1 MRSILCTPVLL
12 LLFSTHLFATVYIE
26 KDGLFFYFPEDEKVI
41 SKRLTEKAPQMVDFL
56 TRKGLEIKPPLHIIV
71 DSKMDV
77 PKVGVHVIPHREIR
91 IPIRAP
97 GVLEEGFTE
106 NDPWSYFLFK
116 GLCLQGIYGIRSG
129 IPGTLHKI
137 FGDII
142 SPNVIIPHWM
152 EEGICNLLFSL
163 YADREILDPFE
174 SMLFN
179 ATQVP
184 NLDLISHHPQV
195 WPGYNGYR
203 IYGKPFLYWLYRKFG
218 WTKILEFLQV
228 HGHGI
233 IPIEIDLKA
242 IKVFG
247 KTVVGLWRDFQS
259 EFEAQIVPAQ
269 GLLITGYWEEPFV
282 YWNRAGVIPGKVQ
295 TQHRG
300 RYGYAEPDGT
310 LWVSEYQN
318 ASRIYRYARGTVF
331 PTGLIHVWDPGPGR
345 VAITRTGHHPW
356 VAVVPE
362 DGRGGF
368 RLAKASKRE
377 QLQMIKAPK
386 GVIQLSGPVHN
397 KEGRIAVAGN
407 LGGNWDIWVY
417 DGQWQRLT
425 DTPSI
430 EMDPWWEG
438 DSLVYASNVTGK
450 FQIHSADQ
458 NPVTQA
464 LHGAVLPR
472 QGKYLSLTSNG
483 WHRQN
488 YKLDRMAFGEIVY
501 PPMAPLEKV
510 FKPPILNVKPY
521 TPLKSLW
528 PNYIRPDFFSGATDL
543 QVGMTT
549 KSRDVIGD
557 YRLNAGFRYSFD
569 TDSLALL
576 GALQTKSIGAQYTR
590 YPVDYTTD
598 VGQTVNELRNEIKL
612 FWRSSKLKR
621 LEALDIL
628 REGEDLERFQGLELS
643 LNWRTWEPLDNN
655 GPLDDETWSAISAI
669 HRFGILRLWGNLEL
683 FSEDRQSL
691 TGGLRLLLGDQ
702 ILTSLHMIIGRAWGE
717 PTLGHTTF
725 RIGGNISEG
734 YFTRRPSK
742 LFPVRGF
749 DSNLVEASKA
759 AAAGIEVHWPLA
771 NLQKGYETLPLF
783 LHRLRLGTFVD
794 VGIAGEDTT
803 SDDWIIG
810 AGFEFITSIEIA
822 WGNFSVFRI
831 GMAWPLVYPDFV
843 KDDSPKFFFQLGR
856 PL

>member
-1 MRSILCTPVLL
+1 M
-12 LLFSTHLFATVYIE
+12 LFSTNLFATVYTE

-41 SKRLTEKAPQMVDFL
+41 SARLTEKASQMVDFL
-56 TRKGLEIKPPLHIIV
+56 NRKGLEIKPPLHIIL

-77 PKVGVHVIPHREIR
+77 PRVGAHVIPHSEIR

-97 GVLEEGFTE
+97 GVLEDGYTE

-142 SPNVIIPHWM
+142 SPNAIIPQWM
-152 EEGICNLLFSL
+152 EEGICSLLYSL
-163 YADREILDPFE
+163 YADREISDPFE
-174 SMLFN
+174 SSLFN

-184 NLDLISHHPQV
+184 SLDLISHHPQV

-203 IYGKPFLYWLYRKFG
+203 IYGKPFLFWLYRKFG
-218 WTKILEFLQV
+218 WAKILEFLQV

-242 IKVFG
+242 LKVFG
-247 KTVVGLWRDFQS
+247 KTGAGLWRDFQS
-259 EFEAQIVPAQ
+259 EFEAQTVPAQ
-269 GLLITGYWEEPFV
+269 GLLITGYWEQPFV
-282 YWNRAGVIPGKVQ
+282 YWNRAGVFPGKVQ
-295 TQHRG
+295 TRHRG

-318 ASRIYRYARGTVF
+318 ASKIYRYAKGTVF

-345 VAITRTGHHPW
+345 VMITRTGHQPW
-356 VAVVPE
+356 VAVVQE

-368 RLAKASKRE
+368 RLADASKKE
-377 QLQMIKAPK
+377 QLQMITAPQ
-386 GVIQLSGPVHN
+386 GVIQLSGPVRN
-397 KEGRIAVAGN
+397 KQGHIAVAGN

-417 DGQWQRLT
+417 DGQWHRLT

-458 NPVTQA
+458 HPITQA
-464 LHGAVLPR
+464 PYAAILPR
-472 QGKYLSLTSNG
+472 QGKYLSLNSNG
-483 WHRQN
+483 WNRQN
-488 YKLDRMAFGEIVY
+488 YKLDRITFGEIVY
-501 PPMAPLEKV
+501 PPTVSLEEV
-510 FKPPILNVKPY
+510 FRPPILDVKPY
-521 TPLKSLW
+521 TPLKSIW
-528 PNYIRPDFFSGATDL
+528 PNYIRPDFFSGVDDL
-543 QVGMTT
+543 QLGITT
-549 KSRDVIGD
+549 KSRDVTGD

-569 TDSLALL
+569 TDSLAFRA
-576 GALQTKSIGAQYTR
+576 ALQAKSIGAQYTH

-598 VGQTVNELRNEIKL
+598 IGQVVNELRDEIKL
-612 FWRSSKLKR
+612 FWRPVELKR
-621 LEALDIL
+621 LEAVDTL
-628 REGEDLERFQGLELS
+628 REDEDLERFHGLELS
-643 LNWRTWEPLDNN
+643 LNWRTWKPLDND
-655 GPLDDETWSAISAI
+655 GPYEDEVWSAISAI
-669 HRFGILRLWGNLEL
+669 HQFGILRLWGNLEL

-691 TGGLRLLLGDQ
+691 SGGLRLLFGDQ
-702 ILTSLHMIIGRAWGE
+702 ILTSLHMIFGRAWGE

-725 RIGGNISEG
+725 RIGGNLSEG
-734 YFTRRPSK
+734 YFTRRPPK

-749 DSNLVEASKA
+749 DSNLVEAPKA
-759 AAAGIEVHWPLA
+759 GAAGIEVHWPLA

-794 VGIAGEDTT
+794 AGIAGEDIT
-803 SDDWIIG
+803 SDDWIVG
-810 AGFEFITSIEIA
+810 AGFEFITSVEIA
-822 WGNFSVFRI
+822 WGNLSVFRM